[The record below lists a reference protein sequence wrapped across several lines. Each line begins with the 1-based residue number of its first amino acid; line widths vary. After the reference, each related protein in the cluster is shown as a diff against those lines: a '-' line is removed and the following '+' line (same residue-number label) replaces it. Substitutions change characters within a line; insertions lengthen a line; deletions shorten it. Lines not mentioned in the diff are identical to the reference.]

1 MRSTRIQNE
10 TVLEIRPQL
19 VGFFGEGVMFG
30 AMG

>member
-1 MRSTRIQNE
+1 MRKTMIQNAAD
-10 TVLEIRPQL
+10 LEYRAQL